1 MLDLRSTVERSDQG
15 TSGID
20 DTLRT
25 TIRKSKTYGRL
36 LTTLYQPHSMRA
48 TNEYDFNGNGIIDP
62 EEREIMIEDR
72 RRKMEDAD
80 AKRDAQ
86 RRMTWFAL
94 SGMVLYPLAIILA
107 SALGYSEAAGL
118 IADIAT
124 VYVVAVSGVTAAYFG
139 FNAMESNK

>member
-1 MLDLRSTVERSDQG
+1 M
-15 TSGID
+15 
-20 DTLRT
+20 
-25 TIRKSKTYGRL
+25 
-36 LTTLYQPHSMRA
+36 
-48 TNEYDFNGNGIIDP
+48 TNSEYDFNGNGKIDP
-62 EEREIMIEDR
+62 EEREIMLEDR

-94 SGMVLYPLAIILA
+94 SGMVLYQLAIILA

>member
-1 MLDLRSTVERSDQG
+1 M
-15 TSGID
+15 
-20 DTLRT
+20 
-25 TIRKSKTYGRL
+25 
-36 LTTLYQPHSMRA
+36 
-48 TNEYDFNGNGIIDP
+48 TNSEYDFNGNGKIDS
-62 EEREIMIEDR
+62 EERKIMIEDR

-94 SGMVLYPLAIILA
+94 SGMVLYPLAILVA
-107 SALGYSEAAGL
+107 SLLGLTDAAGL

-139 FNAMESNK
+139 FNAMEANK

>member
-1 MLDLRSTVERSDQG
+1 MTKDDYDL
-15 TSGID
+15 
-20 DTLRT
+20 
-25 TIRKSKTYGRL
+25 
-36 LTTLYQPHSMRA
+36 
-48 TNEYDFNGNGIIDP
+48 NGNGRIDP
-62 EEREIMIEDR
+62 EERKIMLEDR

-94 SGMVLYPLAIILA
+94 SGMVLYPLAIISA

-139 FNAMESNK
+139 FNAMESRNE

>member
-1 MLDLRSTVERSDQG
+1 M
-15 TSGID
+15 
-20 DTLRT
+20 TLE
-25 TIRKSKTYGRL
+25 
-36 LTTLYQPHSMRA
+36 
-48 TNEYDFNGNGIIDP
+48 EYDINGNGKIDRD
-62 EEREIMIEDR
+62 ERAIMLEDR

-94 SGMVLYPLAIILA
+94 AGMVLYPVAILIA
-107 SALGYSEAAGL
+107 SFLGLDAAAGL

-139 FNAMESNK
+139 FNAMEAGNK

>member
-1 MLDLRSTVERSDQG
+1 M
-15 TSGID
+15 
-20 DTLRT
+20 TLE
-25 TIRKSKTYGRL
+25 
-36 LTTLYQPHSMRA
+36 
-48 TNEYDFNGNGIIDP
+48 EYDLNGNGKIDRD
-62 EEREIMIEDR
+62 ERAIMLEDR

-94 SGMVLYPLAIILA
+94 AGMVLYPVAILIA
-107 SALGYSEAAGL
+107 SLIGLDTAAGL

-139 FNAMESNK
+139 FNAMESGK

>member
-1 MLDLRSTVERSDQG
+1 MTKDDYDL
-15 TSGID
+15 
-20 DTLRT
+20 
-25 TIRKSKTYGRL
+25 
-36 LTTLYQPHSMRA
+36 
-48 TNEYDFNGNGIIDP
+48 NGNGVIDP
-62 EEREIMIEDR
+62 EEREIMLEDR

-94 SGMVLYPLAIILA
+94 AGMVLYPLAILTA
-107 SALGYSEAAGL
+107 SLLGLTDAAGL

-139 FNAMESNK
+139 FNAMEAGK